1 MPHYWGT
8 LLVVTKDELIPT
20 YYSCLAT
27 LTSQIRRYAHLPY
40 GIKKVQRGCYNR
52 PMLID
57 FDSLPEQIRESIGD
71 PRKMT
76 HPLIPFFQYDPIAV
90 RFYTDY
96 RSRDGTP
103 LKDHFKEEYIVSASV
118 LIAAE
123 KLKTARLKECGKQ
136 RKTSKTANTANISLR
151 TSASQLCIDI
161 TTFNDYLPKLFNTRH
176 SLPSSYRGF
185 DRVWK
190 LFFISSEIQEQ
201 KKQAHPSPEHNPFN
215 YESLIS
221 GKLKNQNRKKV
232 TEEMIDLFNDLFAGQ
247 EYKPSRTEVADQYQ
261 AFLKGELSIINRNTG
276 EEYDYTDPSFKEISE
291 NSIIAWLGKWENKIG
306 TFAKRSGDRQKLMQ
320 QFIPWHKL
328 KKIKEA
334 GSLLSIDDRQPPFI
348 YDHNRKRAWFYMG
361 IDVASEAWTVWVWGK
376 DKKGIIIEFY
386 RQMVRNYSEWGF
398 NLPLGLECESSLNS
412 HFKDTFLKNGVLFD
426 HVNIYKNR
434 ARSKVVERKFEELR
448 YRHEKSRLGWMARP
462 YALKEENQKSADKEV
477 MIPFDA
483 IIEHSLHDIET
494 WNNMPHSLYPD
505 KTRWEVFCE
514 KQNKNTMPTQWA
526 AFLLYI
532 GRTEISS
539 CNAGI
544 VKFRSTT
551 FLLGSEE
558 KIALNETLINLM
570 TRIEGKEFT
579 IYWLDGN
586 DGNVLKAMIYYDHML
601 LCDLVPHPEYSRSVH
616 ERDTD
621 GEKNRELMSAYEN
634 TVNTF
639 MKKRKQNIEK
649 VMIIDHRKKTLNH
662 KFQIPGLR
670 KYIPN
675 HATAEEVQL
684 ETEENEEYRYTGNTG
699 YAETIENTKYI
710 EDIKNTAYPENT
722 DPVNPNHNSNPTSTS
737 RRWDSNFR

>member
-20 YYSCLAT
+20 YYSCLAS

-57 FDSLPEQIRESIGD
+57 FDSLPEQIRDSIGD

-76 HPLIPFFQYDPIAV
+76 HPLIPFFRYDPTAV

-96 RSRDGTP
+96 RSPDGTP
-103 LKDHFKEEYIVSASV
+103 LKENFKEEYIVNASV

-123 KLKTARLKECGKQ
+123 KLKTARLTEW
-136 RKTSKTANTANISLR
+136 RKTNKTHNTSLR
-151 TSASQLCIDI
+151 GLASQLCTDI
-161 TTFNDYLPKLFNTRH
+161 ATFNEYLPKLFNTHH
-176 SLPSSYRGF
+176 SIPSSYRGF

-190 LFFISSEIQEQ
+190 LFIVPSDQKEQTHPGSE
-201 KKQAHPSPEHNPFN
+201 HSHFN

-232 TEEMIDLFNDLFAGQ
+232 TQEMIDLLNDLFAGQ
-247 EYKPSRTEVADQYQ
+247 DYKPSRTEVADQYQ

-276 EEYDYTDPSFKEISE
+276 EEYDCMDSNFKEISE
-291 NSIIAWLGKWENKIG
+291 NSIITWLGKWENKIG
-306 TFAKRSGDRQKLMQ
+306 TYARRSGNRQKLMQ

-334 GSLLSIDDRQPPFI
+334 GTLLSIDDRQPPFM

-376 DKKGIIIEFY
+376 DKKRIIVEFY

-412 HFKDTFLKNGVLFD
+412 SFKDTFLKNGVLFD

-448 YRHEKSRLGWMARP
+448 YRHEKSHLGWMARP
-462 YALKEENQKSADKEV
+462 HALKEENQKSGDTEV
-477 MIPFDA
+477 IIPFDA
-483 IIEHSLHDIET
+483 IIEQSLHDIET

-514 KQNKNTMPTQWA
+514 RQNKNTMPTQWA
-526 AFLLYI
+526 AFLPYI
-532 GRTEISS
+532 GRAEISS

-544 VKFRSTT
+544 VKFRNTT
-551 FLLGSEE
+551 FVLGSEG
-558 KIALNETLINLM
+558 KIALSETLIGLM

-586 DGNVLKAMIYYDHML
+586 DGNVLKAMIYYDDML

-616 ERDTD
+616 ERDKD
-621 GEKNRELMSAYEN
+621 GDISRELMSAYEN

-639 MKKRKQNIEK
+639 MKERKQNIEK
-649 VMIIDHRKKTLNH
+649 VMIIDHRKKTLNN

-675 HATAEEVQL
+675 NTTAEEIHL
-684 ETEENEEYRYTGNTG
+684 ETEDIENEEYTFTGNTE
-699 YAETIENTKYI
+699 YSETIENTKHV
-710 EDIKNTAYPENT
+710 ETIKNTEFPEST
-722 DPVNPNHNSNPTSTS
+722 DSINSGHSQNSTSTS